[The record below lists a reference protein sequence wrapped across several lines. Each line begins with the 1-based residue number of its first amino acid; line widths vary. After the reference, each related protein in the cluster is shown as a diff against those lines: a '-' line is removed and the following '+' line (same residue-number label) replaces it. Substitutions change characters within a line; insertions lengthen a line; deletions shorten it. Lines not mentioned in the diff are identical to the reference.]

1 MIKLAELIKETEAKK
16 IAIGH
21 FNISTIDALWGIVN
35 TAKKLNV
42 PVIIG
47 VSEGERDF
55 IGVAECRALI
65 TSIQKSTGHPV
76 YLNGDHTYSFERVKE
91 LVDAGF
97 DSVIF
102 DGSEL
107 PMEENIKHTKQCV
120 DYVRASG
127 TGMLIEGEL
136 GYIGKSSKMLDAI
149 PENATVSPDKM
160 TQPDEIRHFIEST
173 GVDLIAPAVGNIHGM
188 LKNAPNPNLNI
199 PLIKALREAAGIP
212 IVLHGGSGISEQD
225 FKDAI
230 TAGISMIHINT
241 ELRKAWRDAIETC
254 LIENKDEVSPY
265 KIMSSGKEAVSR
277 VVQEKLTLF
286 NNRIA

>member
-1 MIKLAELIKETEAKK
+1 MKELVSDAESKK
-16 IAIGH
+16 IAVGH

-35 TAKKLNV
+35 AAKKLDV

-55 IGVAECRALI
+55 LGVLETRALI

-91 LVDAGF
+91 LVDAGY

-107 PMEENIKHTKQCV
+107 SLEENITKTKQCV
-120 DYVRASG
+120 EYVRSSG

-149 PENATVSPDKM
+149 PENAAITPDTM
-160 TQPDEIRHFIEST
+160 TQPDEIRQFIEGT
-173 GVDLIAPAVGNIHGM
+173 GVDMVAPAVGNIHGM

-199 PLIKALREAAGIP
+199 PLITTLRESAGVP
-212 IVLHGGSGISEQD
+212 LVLHGGSGTSVED
-225 FKDAI
+225 FKNAI
-230 TAGISMIHINT
+230 RAGISIVHINT
-241 ELRKAWRDAIETC
+241 EIRKAWRDATENYLLT
-254 LIENKDEVSPY
+254 NKDEVSPY
-265 KIMSSGKEAVSR
+265 KIMSAGRDAVSL
-277 VVQEKLTLF
+277 VTTEKLTLF
-286 NNRIA
+286 NNL

>member
-1 MIKLAELIKETEAKK
+1 MKSMKELVADAESKK

-35 TAKKLNV
+35 AAIKIDV

-55 IGVAECRALI
+55 LGVPETRALI

-76 YLNGDHTYSFERVKE
+76 YLNGDHTYSLERVRQ

-97 DSVIF
+97 DSVIY

-107 PMEENIKHTKQCV
+107 SLDENIARTKECV
-120 DYVRASG
+120 DYVRSSG

-136 GYIGKSSKMLDAI
+136 GYIGKSSKMLDVIPDNAAI
-149 PENATVSPDKM
+149 TADKM
-160 TQPDEIRHFIEST
+160 TQPDEIRQYIEGT
-173 GVDLIAPAVGNIHGM
+173 GVDMVAPAVGNIHGM

-199 PLIKALREAAGIP
+199 PLITTLREAAGVP
-212 IVLHGGSGISEQD
+212 LVLHGGSGTSVED
-225 FKDAI
+225 FKNAI
-230 TAGISMIHINT
+230 RAGMSIVHINT
-241 ELRKAWRDAIETC
+241 EIRKAWRDAAESS
-254 LIENKDEVSPY
+254 LLANKDEVSPY
-265 KIMSSGKEAVSR
+265 KIMSASRDAVSQ
-277 VVQEKLTLF
+277 VTAEKLTLF
-286 NNRIA
+286 NNL

>member
-1 MIKLAELIKETEAKK
+1 MIKLAELIRETENKK

-76 YLNGDHTYSFERVKE
+76 YLNGDHTYSLDRVKE
-91 LVDAGF
+91 LVDLRF

-107 PMEENIKHTKQCV
+107 PLEENMKQTKQCV

-127 TGMLIEGEL
+127 ADILIEGEL

-160 TQPDEIRHFIEST
+160 TQPDEIRYFIEST

-199 PLIKALREAAGIP
+199 PLINTLREAAGVP
-212 IVLHGGSGISEQD
+212 IVLHGGSGISRQD

-230 TAGISMIHINT
+230 IAGISIIHINT
-241 ELRKAWRDAIETC
+241 ELRKAWRDATEKY
-254 LIENKDEVSPY
+254 LANNKDEVSPY
-265 KIMSSGKEAVSR
+265 KIMSAGKDVVSQ

-286 NNRIA
+286 NNLSV